1 MTRSR
6 IALTIA
12 GSDSGGGA
20 GIQADLR
27 VFTRLGVFGTTAIT
41 AITAQNTRGVQSWA
55 PVAPRLVRAQIDAV
69 ASDLHPDAVKSGMLA
84 NAPVVR
90 VVAAALRTHAIQWY
104 VLDPVIVSS
113 SGTALLDRD
122 GVRALRRDLLPLATV
137 VTPNLAEASAL
148 TGEPVNSIA
157 SMRRGALLLVDRDG
171 AKAALIT
178 GGHLEGGSATDVFY
192 DGKSAPRLIR
202 HRRITTR
209 HTHGTG
215 CTLSAAIAAHLA
227 LGDSLLASVTA
238 AGRYVHRAL
247 LNPPSVGT
255 GIGPVG

>member
-1 MTRSR
+1 
-6 IALTIA
+6 L
-12 GSDSGGGA
+12 
-20 GIQADLR
+20 L
-27 VFTRLGVFGTTAIT
+27 
-41 AITAQNTRGVQSWA
+41 
-55 PVAPRLVRAQIDAV
+55 LVRAQIDAV
-69 ASDLHPDAVKSGMLA
+69 ASDLHPDAAKSGMLA

-90 VVAAALRTHAIQWY
+90 VVAAALRTHAIRWY

-157 SMRRGALLLVDRDG
+157 SMRRAALLLVDRDG

-178 GGHLEGGSATDVFY
+178 GGHLEGGSSTDVFY

-202 HRRITTR
+202 HRRIATR

-215 CTLSAAIAAHLA
+215 CALSAAIAARLA

-247 LNPPSVGT
+247 LNPPSVGSGT
-255 GIGPVG
+255 GPVG